1 VSHVSPCVVM
11 IERDALSVVTLLMS
25 KRVPH
30 LLFINDAKLSVAC
43 TRASALLTCVTA
55 CSAYEILFSDANTGA
70 QVADGATRLL
80 DAEWHTWTCT
90 LGKLR
95 GCW

>member
-1 VSHVSPCVVM
+1 MLICVCACPCPADRVS
-11 IERDALSVVTLLMS
+11 
-25 KRVPH
+25 
-30 LLFINDAKLSVAC
+30 LFWH
-43 TRASALLTCVTA
+43 R
-55 CSAYEILFSDANTGA
+55 SAYEILFSDANTGA

-90 LGKLR
+90 LGKLG